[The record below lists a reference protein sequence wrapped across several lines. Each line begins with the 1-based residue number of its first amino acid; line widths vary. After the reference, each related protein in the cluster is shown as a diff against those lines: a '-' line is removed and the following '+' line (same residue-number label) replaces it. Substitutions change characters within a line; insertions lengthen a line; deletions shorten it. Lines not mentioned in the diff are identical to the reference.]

1 MLQVHAKGQQPH
13 TAHRDQGQ
21 QAARVAVNQVWQAV
35 FGRGLVDTPE
45 DFGTR
50 AALPEYR
57 ELLDWLAAE
66 FMEGGWTWKFD
77 PTIWTRFEP
86 GRDGG
91 ELLKAAKCRVAIIR
105 GEESALMPDDVRDYM
120 RSLLGHQVPFVS
132 IPHARHHVMLDQPI
146 AFISALRMLRK
157 AKLATVVNVSSI
169 AGMTNSFGQT
179 NYSSAKAGMIG
190 FTRTLA
196 GELGSKGVRV
206 NAVAPGLIES
216 VMTKRVPRNV
226 IRQTLSVIP
235 LQRMG
240 ETREVAEAIAFLCS
254 SSSSYIVGQTLVVDG
269 GLIMR

>member
-1 MLQVHAKGQQPH
+1 MATFSDLQGKVALVTGASGDIGLAVCEKLLEDGCKVYATYNSNP
-13 TAHRDQGQ
+13 
-21 QAARVAVNQVWQAV
+21 AR
-35 FGRGLVDTPE
+35 L
-45 DFGTR
+45 
-50 AALPEYR
+50 
-57 ELLDWLAAE
+57 
-66 FMEGGWTWKFD
+66 
-77 PTIWTRFEP
+77 
-86 GRDGG
+86 G
-91 ELLKAAKCRVAIIR
+91 ELADRQEYAGRVIALKCDITKKDELEAAMTVI
-105 GEESALMPDDVRDYM
+105 EEADGKLDVLVNNAGKYRDNLFSLMEYEEFDDVIKTNLYGTFM
-120 RSLLGHQVPFVS
+120 
-132 IPHARHHVMLDQPI
+132 ATK
-146 AFISALRMLRK
+146 AALRMLRK

-196 GELGSKGVRV
+196 AELGSKGVRV

>member
-1 MLQVHAKGQQPH
+1 MATFSDLQGKVALVTGASGDIGLAVCEKLLEDGCKVYATYNSNP
-13 TAHRDQGQ
+13 
-21 QAARVAVNQVWQAV
+21 AR
-35 FGRGLVDTPE
+35 L
-45 DFGTR
+45 
-50 AALPEYR
+50 
-57 ELLDWLAAE
+57 
-66 FMEGGWTWKFD
+66 
-77 PTIWTRFEP
+77 
-86 GRDGG
+86 G
-91 ELLKAAKCRVAIIR
+91 ELADRQEFAGRVIALKCDITKKDELEAAMTII
-105 GEESALMPDDVRDYM
+105 EEADGKLDVLVNNAGKYRDNLFSLMEYEEFDDVIKTNLYGTFM
-120 RSLLGHQVPFVS
+120 
-132 IPHARHHVMLDQPI
+132 ATK
-146 AFISALRMLRK
+146 AALRMLRK

-196 GELGSKGVRV
+196 AELGSKGVRV

>member
-1 MLQVHAKGQQPH
+1 MTGASGDIGLAVCEKLLEDGCKVYATYNSNP
-13 TAHRDQGQ
+13 
-21 QAARVAVNQVWQAV
+21 AR
-35 FGRGLVDTPE
+35 L
-45 DFGTR
+45 
-50 AALPEYR
+50 
-57 ELLDWLAAE
+57 
-66 FMEGGWTWKFD
+66 
-77 PTIWTRFEP
+77 
-86 GRDGG
+86 G
-91 ELLKAAKCRVAIIR
+91 ELADRQEYAGRVIALKCDITKKDELEAAMTVI
-105 GEESALMPDDVRDYM
+105 EEADGKLDVLVNNAGKYRDNLFSLMEYEEFDDVIKTNLYGTFM
-120 RSLLGHQVPFVS
+120 
-132 IPHARHHVMLDQPI
+132 ATK
-146 AFISALRMLRK
+146 AALRMLRK

-196 GELGSKGVRV
+196 AELGSKGVRV

>member
-1 MLQVHAKGQQPH
+1 MATFSDLQGKVALVTGASGDIGLAVCEKLLEDGCKVYATYNSNP
-13 TAHRDQGQ
+13 
-21 QAARVAVNQVWQAV
+21 AR
-35 FGRGLVDTPE
+35 L
-45 DFGTR
+45 
-50 AALPEYR
+50 
-57 ELLDWLAAE
+57 
-66 FMEGGWTWKFD
+66 
-77 PTIWTRFEP
+77 
-86 GRDGG
+86 G
-91 ELLKAAKCRVAIIR
+91 ELADREEFAGRVIALKCDITKKDELEAAMTII
-105 GEESALMPDDVRDYM
+105 EEADGKLDVLVNNAGKYRDNLFSLMEYEEFDDVIKTNLYGTFM
-120 RSLLGHQVPFVS
+120 
-132 IPHARHHVMLDQPI
+132 ATK
-146 AFISALRMLRK
+146 AALRMLRK

-196 GELGSKGVRV
+196 AELGSKGVRV

-254 SSSSYIVGQTLVVDG
+254 SSSSYVVGQTLVVDG

>member
-1 MLQVHAKGQQPH
+1 MATFSDLQGKVALVTGASGDIGLAVCEKLLEDGCKVYATYNSNP
-13 TAHRDQGQ
+13 
-21 QAARVAVNQVWQAV
+21 AR
-35 FGRGLVDTPE
+35 L
-45 DFGTR
+45 
-50 AALPEYR
+50 
-57 ELLDWLAAE
+57 
-66 FMEGGWTWKFD
+66 
-77 PTIWTRFEP
+77 
-86 GRDGG
+86 G
-91 ELLKAAKCRVAIIR
+91 ELADRQEFAGRVIALKCDITKKDELEAAMTTI
-105 GEESALMPDDVRDYM
+105 EEVDGKLDVLVNNAGKYRDNLFSLMEYEEFDDVIKTNLYGTFM
-120 RSLLGHQVPFVS
+120 
-132 IPHARHHVMLDQPI
+132 ATK
-146 AFISALRMLRK
+146 AALRMLRK

-196 GELGSKGVRV
+196 AELGSKGVRV

>member
-1 MLQVHAKGQQPH
+1 MATFSDLQGKVALVTGASGDIGLAVCEKLLEDGCKVYATYNSNP
-13 TAHRDQGQ
+13 
-21 QAARVAVNQVWQAV
+21 AR
-35 FGRGLVDTPE
+35 L
-45 DFGTR
+45 
-50 AALPEYR
+50 
-57 ELLDWLAAE
+57 
-66 FMEGGWTWKFD
+66 
-77 PTIWTRFEP
+77 
-86 GRDGG
+86 G
-91 ELLKAAKCRVAIIR
+91 ELADRQEFAGRVIALKCDITNKDELEAAMTTI
-105 GEESALMPDDVRDYM
+105 EEADGKLDVLVNNAGKYRDNLFSLMEYEEFDDVIKTNLYGTFM
-120 RSLLGHQVPFVS
+120 
-132 IPHARHHVMLDQPI
+132 ATK
-146 AFISALRMLRK
+146 AALRMLRK
-157 AKLATVVNVSSI
+157 AKLAAVVNVSSI

-196 GELGSKGVRV
+196 AELGAKGVRV

>member
-1 MLQVHAKGQQPH
+1 MATFSDLQGKVALVTGASGDIGLAVCEKLLEDGCKVYATYNSNP
-13 TAHRDQGQ
+13 
-21 QAARVAVNQVWQAV
+21 AR
-35 FGRGLVDTPE
+35 L
-45 DFGTR
+45 
-50 AALPEYR
+50 
-57 ELLDWLAAE
+57 
-66 FMEGGWTWKFD
+66 
-77 PTIWTRFEP
+77 
-86 GRDGG
+86 G
-91 ELLKAAKCRVAIIR
+91 ELADREEFAGRVIALKCDITKKDELEAAMTII
-105 GEESALMPDDVRDYM
+105 EEADGKLDVLVNNAGKYRDNLFSLMEYEEFDDVIKTNLYGTFM
-120 RSLLGHQVPFVS
+120 
-132 IPHARHHVMLDQPI
+132 ATK
-146 AFISALRMLRK
+146 AALRMLRK

-196 GELGSKGVRV
+196 AELGSKGVRV

>member
-1 MLQVHAKGQQPH
+1 MATFSDLQGKVALVTGASGDIGLAVCEKLLEDGCKVYATYNSNP
-13 TAHRDQGQ
+13 
-21 QAARVAVNQVWQAV
+21 AR
-35 FGRGLVDTPE
+35 L
-45 DFGTR
+45 
-50 AALPEYR
+50 
-57 ELLDWLAAE
+57 
-66 FMEGGWTWKFD
+66 
-77 PTIWTRFEP
+77 
-86 GRDGG
+86 G
-91 ELLKAAKCRVAIIR
+91 ELADRQEFAGRVIALKCDITKKDELEAAMTTI
-105 GEESALMPDDVRDYM
+105 EEADGKLDVLVNNAGKYRDNLFSLMEYEEFDDVIKTNLYGTFM
-120 RSLLGHQVPFVS
+120 
-132 IPHARHHVMLDQPI
+132 ATK
-146 AFISALRMLRK
+146 AALRMLRK

-196 GELGSKGVRV
+196 AELGSKGVRV

>member
-1 MLQVHAKGQQPH
+1 MATFSDLQGK
-13 TAHRDQGQ
+13 
-21 QAARVAVNQVWQAV
+21 VALVTGASGDIGLAV
-35 FGRGLVDTPE
+35 CEKLLE
-45 DFGTR
+45 DGCKVYATYNSNPTR
-50 AALPEYR
+50 L
-57 ELLDWLAAE
+57 
-66 FMEGGWTWKFD
+66 
-77 PTIWTRFEP
+77 
-86 GRDGG
+86 G
-91 ELLKAAKCRVAIIR
+91 ELADRQEFAGRVIALKCDITKKDELEAAMTTI
-105 GEESALMPDDVRDYM
+105 EEADGKLDVLVNNAGKYRDNLFSLMEYEEFDDVIKTNLYGTFM
-120 RSLLGHQVPFVS
+120 
-132 IPHARHHVMLDQPI
+132 ATK
-146 AFISALRMLRK
+146 AALRMLRK

-196 GELGSKGVRV
+196 AELGSKGVRV

>member
-1 MLQVHAKGQQPH
+1 MATFSDLQGKVALVTGASGDIGLAVCEKLLEDGCKVYATYNSNP
-13 TAHRDQGQ
+13 
-21 QAARVAVNQVWQAV
+21 AR
-35 FGRGLVDTPE
+35 L
-45 DFGTR
+45 
-50 AALPEYR
+50 
-57 ELLDWLAAE
+57 
-66 FMEGGWTWKFD
+66 
-77 PTIWTRFEP
+77 
-86 GRDGG
+86 G
-91 ELLKAAKCRVAIIR
+91 ELADREEFAGRVIALKCDITKKDELEAAMTII
-105 GEESALMPDDVRDYM
+105 EEADGKLDVLVNNAGKYRDNLFSLMEYEEFDDVIKTNLYGTFM
-120 RSLLGHQVPFVS
+120 
-132 IPHARHHVMLDQPI
+132 ATK
-146 AFISALRMLRK
+146 AALRMLRK

-196 GELGSKGVRV
+196 AELGSKGVRV

-216 VMTKRVPRNV
+216 VMTMRVPRNV